1 MKPVRLNS
9 AATAAVLLALAAA
22 PAAAQYQGQPQYGA
36 AQAQPFATQSS
47 VINLDNRIVG
57 LERQIAELLRAQ
69 EENGHRIN
77 ELEGKLKQSQDDSA
91 ARIAALE
98 TQLAAARAQVA
109 EPVETVPV
117 TSPSRPRSAVA
128 TSEPKAKPT
137 NAVATGD
144 ADPAE
149 EAYDAGYQL
158 WKSGKYDEA
167 VGALRAFT
175 SAYPKHR
182 RTSWANNLTGRA
194 LLDKGEPRAAAEVL
208 LANYR
213 SNPKGERA
221 ADSLYYLGQA
231 LMELKQASQA
241 CKAYSELEAVYGET
255 MRADL
260 KKMLP
265 AAKSEAKCG

>member
-9 AATAAVLLALAAA
+9 AATVAVLLALAAA
-22 PAAAQYQGQPQYGA
+22 PAAAQYQAQPQYGVP
-36 AQAQPFATQSS
+36 QAQPFATQSS
-47 VINLDNRIVG
+47 VVNLDNRIVA
-57 LERQIAELLRAQ
+57 LERQIADLLRAQ
-69 EENGHRIN
+69 EENGHKIS
-77 ELEGKLKQSQDDSA
+77 ELETKLKQSQDDAA

-98 TQLAAARAQVA
+98 AQLASARTQVA
-109 EPVETVPV
+109 EPVETVPAP
-117 TSPSRPRSAVA
+117 SPSTPKPASANGD
-128 TSEPKAKPT
+128 PKPKPT
-137 NAVATGD
+137 NAVATSD
-144 ADPAE
+144 SDPAE
-149 EAYDAGYQL
+149 QAYDAGYQL

-221 ADSLYYLGQA
+221 ADSLYYLGQS
-231 LMELKQASQA
+231 LIQLKQASQA
-241 CKAYSELEAVYGET
+241 CKAYAELEAVYGET

-260 KKMLP
+260 RKLLP
-265 AAKSEAKCG
+265 AAKSEAKCN